1 MDQVIVLLDLH
12 PLQDSAITSYDD
24 TDSSS
29 DSHISDDNYWETEP
43 IVYMPE

>member
-12 PLQDSAITSYDD
+12 PLQDSATSSYDE

-29 DSHISDDNYWETEP
+29 DSHISDDNRKAEP